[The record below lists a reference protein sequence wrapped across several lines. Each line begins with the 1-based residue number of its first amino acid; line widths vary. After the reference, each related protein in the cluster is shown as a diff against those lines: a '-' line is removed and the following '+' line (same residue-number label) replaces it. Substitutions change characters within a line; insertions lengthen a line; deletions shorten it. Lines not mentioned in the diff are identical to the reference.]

1 MPPISTELKNSLFK
15 FYDLQEV
22 TEENVDSLLQFVDN
36 PENNDQVELVVVGD
50 EKMGPSVIFLLAG
63 L

>member
-1 MPPISTELKNSLFK
+1 MPPISMELKKILFK

-36 PENNDQVELVVVGD
+36 PENNDQVELVVGD
-50 EKMGPSVIFLLAG
+50 QKMGPSVIFLLAG

>member
-1 MPPISTELKNSLFK
+1 MPPISMELKNILFK

-36 PENNDQVELVVVGD
+36 PENKL
-50 EKMGPSVIFLLAG
+50 S
-63 L
+63 